1 MPAPPGTPGDVV
13 SVGGV
18 PLLPGAPVP
27 PGDVLPGG
35 MAGLSIVL
43 PAPPGTPGDVVSVG
57 GGVPSG
63 DGIGIDD
70 GLVIVSPAPPGT
82 PGDVVSVGGGVPSGD
97 GIGIGSPGD
106 VVSVDGVV
114 VVPGSGA
121 EESGDGWV
129 SGVVVVPVGVVK
141 LTPPGQR
148 ELSGKRSHKI
158 LNPSGESSISG
169 VFVSVPDCAR
179 ATLPVTANANA
190 VQMMVK
196 YFAFTPINLN

>member
-1 MPAPPGTPGDVV
+1 MPLPAPPGTPGDVV
-13 SVGGV
+13 SVGGGV
-18 PLLPGAPVP
+18 LVPGAPVP
-27 PGDVLPGG
+27 PGLGDVISGGVDGLSIVLPAPPGIPGDVVSVGG
-35 MAGLSIVL
+35 TPESAGGVDGLSIVL

-57 GGVPSG
+57 GTS
-63 DGIGIDD
+63 
-70 GLVIVSPAPPGT
+70 
-82 PGDVVSVGGGVPSGD
+82 
-97 GIGIGSPGD
+97 
-106 VVSVDGVV
+106 

-121 EESGDGWV
+121 EGFGEGCV
-129 SGVVVVPVGVVK
+129 SGVVVVPVDGVVK
-141 LTPPGQR
+141 LAPPGQR
-148 ELSGKRSHKI
+148 ELSGKRSHRI